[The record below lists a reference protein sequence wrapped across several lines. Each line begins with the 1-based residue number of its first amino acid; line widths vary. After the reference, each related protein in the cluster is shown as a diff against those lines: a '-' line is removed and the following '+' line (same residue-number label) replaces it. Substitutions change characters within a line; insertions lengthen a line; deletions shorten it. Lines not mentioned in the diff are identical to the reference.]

1 MQKLFNNPLVVGALG
16 LVAAAYFAVTVLV
29 PMFGSDANA
38 NGVVDVAVP
47 TFEDLATNSAAI
59 DSELPEGLAVDKDRI
74 RWLRSLPRDP
84 FGNRPAQ
91 ADATGKPVSSNPEL
105 QALFTSASSRSAV
118 IDNELVREGDLVRGM
133 EVVAIDNTGVTLASA
148 TVTLRLEP

>member
-1 MQKLFNNPLVVGALG
+1 MQKLFNNPLVIGALG

-29 PMFGSDANA
+29 PMFGDDANA
-38 NGVVDVAVP
+38 SGVSDEVVP
-47 TFEDLATNSAAI
+47 MFEDMTTASSGDADI
-59 DSELPEGLAVDKDRI
+59 PEGLQVDKDRI

-84 FGNRPAQ
+84 FGQQHVEAGLS
-91 ADATGKPVSSNPEL
+91 GKPVSRNPEL

-118 IDNELVREGDLVRGM
+118 IDDELVREGDLVRGM

-148 TVTLRLEP
+148 TDTLRLEP

>member
-1 MQKLFNNPLVVGALG
+1 MQKLFNNPFVIGALG

-38 NGVVDVAVP
+38 SGVSDDVIP
-47 TFEDLATNSAAI
+47 MFEDMASESAN
-59 DSELPEGLAVDKDRI
+59 DSGIPEGLAVDKDRI

-84 FGNRPAQ
+84 FGQQPGDVGA
-91 ADATGKPVSSNPEL
+91 AGAPVSRNPEL

-118 IDNELVREGDLVRGM
+118 IDDELVREGDLVRGM

-148 TVTLRLEP
+148 TDTLRLEP

>member
-16 LVAAAYFAVTVLV
+16 LVAAAYFAVTVVV

-38 NGVVDVAVP
+38 NGMSDPDVPMFTEIAESSS
-47 TFEDLATNSAAI
+47 TDDAI
-59 DSELPEGLAVDKDRI
+59 PEGLAVDKDRI

-84 FGNRPAQ
+84 FGQQPGQTDSAG
-91 ADATGKPVSSNPEL
+91 AAVSRKPEL

-118 IDNELVREGDLVRGM
+118 IDDELVREGDLVRGM

-148 TVTLRLEP
+148 TDTLRLEP